1 MAERGKVNEF
11 FSVEE
16 FVKQQKIVTD
26 GLREYLDTVNKI
38 QPIRVELQGAEKL
51 KDVVDGVTKINEAQ
65 KKTAESA
72 QAASA
77 GLSEYNGQLAKLS
90 TNVQANIKQQVDY
103 KTRLSEI
110 SAELKKLKKE
120 QELVS
125 KIPGNEKAKKEI
137 EDRIVLLSEEQAQ
150 VKLLNSELTRLTN
163 TQIRE
168 QQSSEGTLKQLR
180 AELDNLKNFR
190 DINLKVGTAD
200 FDQATVKIKQL
211 NDAIAEQEQKGG
223 DFRRNVGN
231 YQGSAKIIVDAFER
245 ARQKVHQF
253 STQLGP
259 TSPEA
264 RAARTEFEALER
276 VTANPQFLNIA
287 AKVGDTNKE
296 LRFFTQRLNELE
308 DAGLKNSQ
316 VYADVRARLAQLTDQ
331 IGDTRSEI
339 KALSSDTRSFDLFA
353 GSVNF
358 AADALQTYAGIAALA
373 GANEEDVAKSIQTV
387 VAIQAVANGVKS
399 IANELTTKG
408 TAANKAYAFVQKQ
421 VEILTSA
428 STSATQKW
436 GAALKSIGIGLLIAG
451 IIKLVESMN
460 LFGDSSKDAEKATED
475 LNRQL
480 ETQKQLLS
488 DLGTG
493 YKNNER
499 LSNLRL
505 KANGATDRQ
514 LYENSKKIREQE
526 LADLK
531 SLVDNETNLRLK
543 AQEDFNKRA
552 GDLERAR
559 RLTGSKN
566 VSINF
571 PDGKTLEQSQ
581 AELNKRNQME
591 LELKKTYAD
600 KERELQEFNAEED
613 VRIAE
618 EAAEKKKQAA
628 DKARQ
633 ANEKSMQEQLRIAEA
648 NRVAE
653 FELQKLDLQR
663 RIDFNNQILENEK
676 STWDERLTAQR
687 LAYEAQTELIELN
700 YKFQI
705 SESGKTEKEIEL
717 AMAQAGDAKLRLD
730 REYAEKRKEIYKSLR
745 AALTGEEKELQDKV
759 AAIIQKGYDDF
770 KAKEDA
776 RIKQA
781 KEISDKIIEIE
792 KDKNEKLKDLRKQLF
807 EEVQETVLAFINWNE
822 DKEIGELKNKME
834 RIDKEKA
841 ADIERVNRD
850 ITNRTMAAD
859 EIALIEARAQ
869 NQKEALEARQRELE
883 IKKANTE
890 RVVQIAKIT
899 GDTLSTV
906 FQMNSRSAE
915 ATANAYK
922 MLSDPLTAPYAPVS
936 FAAAASIKTQIPFV
950 IGLGAAQIARLVI
963 PKYAEGTDNHP
974 YDGPAVVGD
983 GGKREIV
990 VTPSGKAYLTDNKP
1004 QMVFLEKGSKV
1015 IADADK
1021 AIAATMHAGYE
1032 QRAATLTSMPVFS
1045 DAKLTNEVKGMRKD
1059 IVRAIEKIP
1068 QPIIHTTGPVSRR
1081 IRRGDSSNTYLNNNL
1096 QA

>member
-16 FVKQQKIVTD
+16 FIKQQKIVTD
-26 GLREYLDTVNKI
+26 GLRDYLDTVNKI
-38 QPIRVELQGAEKL
+38 QPIRVELQGADKL
-51 KDVVDGVTKINEAQ
+51 KDVVDGVSKINEAQ
-65 KKTAESA
+65 KKAAESA
-72 QAASA
+72 AAVSD
-77 GLSEYNGQLAKLS
+77 GLSAYNGQLAKLS

-120 QELVS
+120 QEIVN
-125 KIPGNEKAKKEI
+125 KVPGNDDAKKQI
-137 EDRIVLLSEEQAQ
+137 QDRILLLSEEQAQ
-150 VKLLNSELTRLTN
+150 VKQLNSELTRLTN

-180 AELDNLKNFR
+180 AELDNLRNFR

-200 FDQATVKIKQL
+200 FDQATVKIKAL
-211 NDAIAEQEQKGG
+211 NDAISEQEQKGG

-231 YQGSAKIIVDAFER
+231 YQGSAKIITEAFER
-245 ARQKVHQF
+245 ARMKVKEF

-259 TSPEA
+259 ASPEA
-264 RAARTEFEALER
+264 RAARIEFEALER
-276 VTANPQFLNIA
+276 VTSNPQFLNIA

-331 IGDTRSEI
+331 IGDTKAEI

-387 VAIQAVANGVKS
+387 VAIQSVANGVKG

-436 GAALKSIGIGLLIAG
+436 GAALKSIGIGLLVAAVV
-451 IIKLVESMN
+451 KLVDALD

-475 LNRQL
+475 LNKAL
-480 ETQKQLLS
+480 ENQKELLDS
-488 DLGTG
+488 LSTG
-493 YKNNER
+493 YKNNEK

-505 KANGATDRQ
+505 KANGATDKQ
-514 LYENSKKIREQE
+514 LYENSKKFRESE
-526 LADLK
+526 LADIK
-531 SLVDNETNLRLK
+531 SQVDQETALRVK

-552 GDLERAR
+552 AIADQVRKQLG
-559 RLTGSKN
+559 KN
-566 VSINF
+566 AKVTF
-571 PDGKTLEQSQ
+571 PDGKTLEESL
-581 AELNKRNQME
+581 AELNKRNKLE
-591 LELKKTYAD
+591 VELKKAYQD
-600 KERELQEFNAEED
+600 KERELNEFNAEED

-618 EAAEKKKQAA
+618 EAADAKKKAA

-633 ANEKSMQEQLRIAEA
+633 ESEKSVQEQLRIAEA

-653 FELQKLDLQR
+653 FELQKLDIQR
-663 RIDFNNQILENEK
+663 RIDFNNQILENDK

-705 SESGKTEKEIEL
+705 SEAGKTEKEIQL

-730 REYAEKRKEIYKSLR
+730 REFAEKRKDIYKSIKDG
-745 AALTGEEKELQDKV
+745 LTGEEQDLQDKLKAV
-759 AAIIQKGYDDF
+759 IQKGYDDF
-770 KAKEDA
+770 KAREDA
-776 RIKQA
+776 KVKQA
-781 KEISDKIIEIE
+781 KEIADKLVEVE
-792 KDKNEKLKDLRKQLF
+792 KEKNEKLRDLRKELF
-807 EEVQETVLAFINWNE
+807 GEIQESVLAFLNWNE
-822 DKEIGELKNKME
+822 EKELGELKDKME
-834 RIDKEKA
+834 RIDREKA
-841 ADIERVNRD
+841 ADIENVNQT
-850 ITNRTMAAD
+850 IANRAIAAD
-859 EIALIEARAQ
+859 EVALIEARAQ

-883 IKKANTE
+883 VRKANTE

-899 GDTLSTV
+899 GDTVSTI
-906 FQMNSRSAE
+906 FQLNSRSAE

-974 YDGPAVVGD
+974 ADGPAIVGD
-983 GGKREIV
+983 GGKRELVI
-990 VTPSGKAYLTDNKP
+990 TPTGKAYMTDNKP

-1032 QRAATLTSMPVFS
+1032 QRAATLTSIPAFT